1 MRNKTKLTATLSVS
15 AVRIIITIIAWL
27 IWGNTALM
35 VSEYVIENE
44 KIPTSFD
51 GYKIVQIS
59 DLHNAE
65 FGEQNEKLI
74 EIIKQ
79 QEPDI
84 IVITGDLIDSN
95 HTDIDVAIEFCKQAT
110 QIAPIYYV
118 NGNHEARIAGYDE
131 LEAAILEF
139 GVIIL
144 NDEMTTISIGSDS
157 ITLLGVQDPDFISY
171 GWFDDY
177 SSDIVN
183 NTIKNFDFDD
193 DNYTILLSHRPE
205 IFDVYVENEIDL
217 TFTGH
222 AHGGQIRIPFIGG
235 LYAPN
240 QGFFPEYDAG
250 VYEENQSVMILSR
263 GLGNSIF
270 PLRVNN
276 RPEVVVAILKSI

>member
-1 MRNKTKLTATLSVS
+1 MKNKKILIAIVGVLVSVIGL
-15 AVRIIITIIAWL
+15 VTWL

-35 VSEYVIENE
+35 VSEFEISSD
-44 KIPTSFD
+44 KIPEGFD
-51 GYKIVQIS
+51 GYKIVQVS

-65 FGEQNEKLI
+65 FGEENCELLELVRRQN
-74 EIIKQ
+74 
-79 QEPDI
+79 PDI

-95 HTDIDVAIEFCKQAT
+95 HTDIDVAISFCEKAVE
-110 QIAPIYYV
+110 IAPIYYV
-118 NGNHEARIAGYDE
+118 NGNHEARISGYDE
-131 LEAAILEF
+131 LEAAILEC
-139 GVIIL
+139 GVVIL
-144 NDEMTTISIGSDS
+144 NDELTTLNVGDEY
-157 ITLLGVQDPDFISY
+157 ITLIGVQDPDFIDY

-177 SSDIVN
+177 SSDIVDT
-183 NTIKNFDFDD
+183 TIKSFDLDD
-193 DNYTILLSHRPE
+193 DSFVVLLSHRPE
-205 IFDVYVENEIDL
+205 LFDVYVNNEIDL

-250 VYEENQSVMILSR
+250 LYEENDSVMLLSR

-276 RPEVVVAILKSI
+276 RPEVVVAVLKSA

>member
-1 MRNKTKLTATLSVS
+1 MKNKKLLIGLISFLIASIGL
-15 AVRIIITIIAWL
+15 ITWL

-35 VSEYVIENE
+35 VSEYVISSE
-44 KIPTSFD
+44 KIPEGFN
-51 GYKIVQIS
+51 GYKIVQVS

-65 FGEQNEKLI
+65 FGEENCELL
-74 EIIKQ
+74 ELVRQ

-84 IVITGDLIDSN
+84 IVITGDLIDSY
-95 HTDIDVAIEFCKQAT
+95 HTDIDVAIDFCEKAIE
-110 QIAPIYYV
+110 IAPIYYV
-118 NGNHEARIAGYDE
+118 NGNHEARIAGYDD
-131 LEAAILEF
+131 LEKAILEC

-144 NDEMTTISIGSDS
+144 NNEQTTLTIGEDS
-157 ITLLGVQDPDFISY
+157 ITLIGVQDPDFISY

-177 SSDIVN
+177 SNDIVDM
-183 NTIKNFDFDD
+183 TIKSFDFDSD
-193 DNYTILLSHRPE
+193 SYTILLSHRPE
-205 IFDVYVENEIDL
+205 IFDVYVQNDIDL

-250 VYEENQSVMILSR
+250 VYEEDDSIMILSR

-276 RPEVVVAILKSI
+276 RPEVVVAILQST

>member
-1 MRNKTKLTATLSVS
+1 MKKKTKLIATASVS
-15 AVRIIITIIAWL
+15 AVLIISIITWL

-44 KIPTSFD
+44 KIPESFN

-65 FGEQNEKLI
+65 FGDENEELI
-74 EIIKQ
+74 ELINQ

-84 IVITGDLIDSN
+84 IVITGDLIDSRN
-95 HTDIDVAIEFCKQAT
+95 TDIDVAIEFCKQAIK
-110 QIAPIYYV
+110 IAPIYYV
-118 NGNHEARIAGYDE
+118 NGNHEARIAGYNE
-131 LEAAILEF
+131 LESTILEF

-144 NDEMTTISIGSDS
+144 NDEKTTLTIGNDS
-157 ITLLGVQDPDFISY
+157 ITLIGVQDPDFSGY

-177 SSDIVN
+177 SGDIVDV
-183 NTIKNFDFDD
+183 TIDSFDLDEESFVV
-193 DNYTILLSHRPE
+193 LLSHRPE
-205 IFDVYVENEIDL
+205 LFDVYVVNEIDL

-250 VYEENQSVMILSR
+250 VYEENGSVMVLIR

-276 RPEVVVAILKSI
+276 RPEVVVAVL

>member
-1 MRNKTKLTATLSVS
+1 MKNKKLLIGIICVLVCLSSLVS
-15 AVRIIITIIAWL
+15 WL

-35 VSEYVIENE
+35 VSEYEISSD
-44 KIPTSFD
+44 KIPEGFD

-65 FGEQNEKLI
+65 FGEENCELLELI
-74 EIIKQ
+74 RQ

-84 IVITGDLIDSN
+84 IVITGDLIDSR
-95 HTDIDVAIEFCKQAT
+95 HTDIDVAISFCEKAVE
-110 QIAPIYYV
+110 IAPIYYI
-118 NGNHEARIAGYDE
+118 NGNHEARIDGYNE
-131 LEAAILEF
+131 LEMAITSS

-144 NDEMTTISIGSDS
+144 NDEMTTLSIGDDS
-157 ITLLGVQDPDFISY
+157 ITLIGVQDPDFSAY

-177 SSDIVN
+177 SCDIVDI
-183 NTIKNFDFDD
+183 TIKNFDLDENSFVV
-193 DNYTILLSHRPE
+193 LLSHRPE
-205 IFDVYVENEIDL
+205 FFDVYVNNEIDL

-250 VYEENQSVMILSR
+250 VYEENGSVMVLSR

-276 RPEVVVAILKSI
+276 RPEVVVAVLKSA